1 MLDWFP
7 LNSDDLDLVKKYDE
21 HSLSYPIGFARS
33 VLSLALRK
41 PLNSLDAKG
50 IKKANTLRREDI
62 LNRVRESYT

>member
-1 MLDWFP
+1 
-7 LNSDDLDLVKKYDE
+7 
-21 HSLSYPIGFARS
+21 LSYPIGFARS